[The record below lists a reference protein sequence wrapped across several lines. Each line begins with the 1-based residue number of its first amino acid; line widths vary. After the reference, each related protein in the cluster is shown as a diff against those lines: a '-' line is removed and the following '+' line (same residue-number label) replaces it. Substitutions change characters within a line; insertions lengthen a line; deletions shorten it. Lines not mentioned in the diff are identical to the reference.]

1 MTTVANPAG
10 VNEDFNP
17 STVNEGFNLSTAQSS
32 SGDGLAQ
39 AIWLNLKR
47 GSPLTLV
54 HDAPFNK
61 ASSGACRMLTRR
73 VTFSGSRPP
82 HSMTC
87 LTRLSLWID
96 QAVAHGLV

>member
-1 MTTVANPAG
+1 MTTLENPAG
-10 VNEDFNP
+10 VNEDFN
-17 STVNEGFNLSTAQSS
+17 LSTAQSS
-32 SGDGLAQ
+32 PVTGLAQ

-47 GSPLTLV
+47 GLPLSLV
-54 HDAPFNK
+54 HDAPFNT

-73 VTFSGSRPP
+73 DTFSGSGPP

-96 QAVAHGLV
+96 RAVARGLV